1 MLVHADK
8 ADGRPHNRAR
18 SPLATTYPPPLV
30 TGPLAYK
37 VQRRLD
43 EQINVHTHFL
53 INNLGHSDTAICLLS
68 EEPWYQL
75 PPFSFAVLVLE
86 YIDYIQLYI
95 YAIQYTNHLNY
106 CGAYTE

>member
-30 TGPLAYK
+30 TGHLAYK